1 MTDDVES
8 ATANGTPAD
17 STPDDSTPAGT
28 ECALC
33 GTDLSPR
40 EYADCRAVM
49 IDESGPDGHEESVQ
63 MVCEDCWSGLD
74 DELVEPSDARS
85 TRSA

>member
-1 MTDDVES
+1 MTDDPEPTTADATS
-8 ATANGTPAD
+8 A
-17 STPDDSTPAGT
+17 DSTPAGT

-40 EYADCRAVM
+40 EYADCRAVL
-49 IDESGPDGHEESVQ
+49 IDESGSGTEEETIR

-74 DELVEPSDARS
+74 DELGEPSDSRS
-85 TRSA
+85 THSA